1 MMRYFVKV
9 QADGHSI
16 EREIRFEKEGENLF
30 AHLTRHDED
39 GTEEIEIY
47 PLDPCLLEKGRSL
60 HLLVDG
66 RGFDVYLQPTS
77 KGNLDVHYK
86 GDLCHVEIL
95 DEREKIAQR
104 VQGKGGGVSPE
115 ICASMPGVV
124 VAVEVEE
131 GQEVCKGQTLLVLE
145 AMKMQ
150 NPIQAEVDGI
160 VENLR
165 VRSGD
170 TVAGGDLLLKVIPS
184 SPPS

>member
-1 MMRYFVKV
+1 MRYFVNV
-9 QADGHSI
+9 QSDGRAI
-16 EREIRFEKEGENLF
+16 EREIYFEKDGDRLL

-39 GTEEIEIY
+39 GTEEVEVY
-47 PLDPCLLEKGRSL
+47 PIDPCLLEKGRSL

-77 KGNLDVHYK
+77 KGNLDVHFK

-104 VQGKGGGVSPE
+104 VQGKGGGANPE

-131 GQEVCKGQTLLVLE
+131 GQEVQKGQTLLVLE

-150 NPIQAEVDGI
+150 NPIQAEADGI
-160 VENLR
+160 IEGIQVQA
-165 VRSGD
+165 GD
-170 TVAGGDLLLKVIPS
+170 TVSGGDLLMKVQPIS
-184 SPPS
+184 E